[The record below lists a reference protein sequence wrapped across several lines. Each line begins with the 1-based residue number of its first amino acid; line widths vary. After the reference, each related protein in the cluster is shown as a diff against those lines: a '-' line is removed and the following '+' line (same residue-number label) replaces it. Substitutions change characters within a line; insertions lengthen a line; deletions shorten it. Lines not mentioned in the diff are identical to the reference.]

1 MWYEKGLLCW
11 HKEPEKIQLL
21 PKGIVLLNRVG
32 DAS

>member
-1 MWYEKGLLCW
+1 MKRDCYVGTRSLK
-11 HKEPEKIQLL
+11 KIQLL